1 MLAPCSPPGV
11 LTYQDTS
18 TGHIAAQHRTRLG
31 RCQDMA
37 QNPWNAVLC
46 CGHANGTVTMWTPN
60 MTTPVVKMLC
70 HRAAISALAVDP
82 TGHQLVTAGEGHT
95 LEGQLPWARAPGITL
110 QCRRLLVAARV
121 DPL

>member
-1 MLAPCSPPGV
+1 
-11 LTYQDTS
+11 
-18 TGHIAAQHRTRLG
+18 
-31 RCQDMA
+31 
-37 QNPWNAVLC
+37 
-46 CGHANGTVTMWTPN
+46 VTMWTPN